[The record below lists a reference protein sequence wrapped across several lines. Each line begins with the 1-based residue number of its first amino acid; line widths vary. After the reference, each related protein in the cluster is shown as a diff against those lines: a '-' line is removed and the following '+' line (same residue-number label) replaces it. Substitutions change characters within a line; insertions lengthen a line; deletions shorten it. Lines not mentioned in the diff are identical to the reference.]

1 MTRDR
6 SLWAESVSRLLDHS
20 AAVASLAIL
29 SAMVVA
35 AVIGPWLSPHQ
46 AEVLDWSMMGA
57 PPDLLSGHWMGTD
70 RLGRDLLVRTL
81 EGMRISLLIA
91 VAAAIVSLVLGT
103 LWGAI
108 AGYSGG
114 RIDSVMM
121 RGVDVLF
128 AMPTLFFVILLTTLF
143 SRSPLLL
150 IACIGL
156 TGWLTVARVVR
167 SETMALASR
176 EFIEASVACGA
187 RPAGVVFRH
196 LVPNLAGTV
205 VTYATLLIPQMILV
219 ESFLS
224 FLGIG
229 VQEPASSLGNLIA
242 EGAAELDAAPWML
255 VGPAACL
262 VLLVFCFNYLGDGLR
277 DALDPRRRR

>member
-1 MTRDR
+1 MIGQR
-6 SLWAESVSRLLDHS
+6 SLWAESASRLLDNP
-20 AAVASLAIL
+20 AALVSLAVLAIL
-29 SAMVVA
+29 VIA
-35 AVIGPWLSPHQ
+35 AVIGPLVSPHQ
-46 AEVLDWSMMGA
+46 SEVLDWSMMGA
-57 PPDLLSGHWMGTD
+57 GPDLRSGHWMGTD

-81 EGMRISLLIA
+81 EGMRISLAIA
-91 VAAAIVSLVLGT
+91 VAAAILSLVLGT
-103 LWGAI
+103 LWGAV
-108 AGYSGG
+108 AGYAGG
-114 RIDSVMM
+114 RVDSLMM

-143 SRSPLLL
+143 SRSPFLLV
-150 IACIGL
+150 ACIGL

-167 SETMALASR
+167 SETLALSSR

-187 RPAGVVFRH
+187 GPAGVVFRH

-255 VGPAACL
+255 IGPAVCL

>member
-1 MTRDR
+1 MRRER
-6 SLWAESVSRLLDHS
+6 SLWGESLRRLLHNP
-20 AAVASLAIL
+20 AALASLAL
-29 SAMVVA
+29 LAAMIVA
-35 AVIGPWLSPHQ
+35 AVVGPLLSPH
-46 AEVLDWSMMGA
+46 AADVLDWSMMGA

-81 EGMRISLLIA
+81 EGMRISLAIA
-91 VAAAIVSLVLGT
+91 VAAAGVSLVLGT
-103 LWGAI
+103 LWGAL
-108 AGYSGG
+108 AGYLGG
-114 RIDSVMM
+114 RVDALMM

-143 SRSPLLL
+143 SRSPILLV
-150 IACIGL
+150 ACIGL

-167 SETMALASR
+167 SETLALASR

-187 RPAGVVFRH
+187 QPADVLFRH
-196 LVPNLAGTV
+196 LLPNLSGTV
-205 VTYATLLIPQMILV
+205 VTYATLLVPQMILV

-255 VGPAACL
+255 VGPATCL

-277 DALDPRRRR
+277 DALDPRRRQ